1 MFLVARDSVCAN
13 WDANMTLVPM
23 GIFLFRSFLFY
34 QVFIRGH
41 SCHHVNPQI
50 VKAQETLSQIA
61 SKTELPKHRRMHLD
75 VRCCIVVVHL
85 FPFMEEY
92 DKSKCFVIPLAPT
105 HTHTPAFPHEYNRP
119 IHSLFPL
126 LLLLGFASWIYKM
139 TFLSLFYYI
148 YGACSFGI
156 VHGAQTSF

>member
-75 VRCCIVVVHL
+75 VRCCIVVAHL

-105 HTHTPAFPHEYNRP
+105 HTHTRFPP
-119 IHSLFPL
+119 
-126 LLLLGFASWIYKM
+126 
-139 TFLSLFYYI
+139 
-148 YGACSFGI
+148 
-156 VHGAQTSF
+156 